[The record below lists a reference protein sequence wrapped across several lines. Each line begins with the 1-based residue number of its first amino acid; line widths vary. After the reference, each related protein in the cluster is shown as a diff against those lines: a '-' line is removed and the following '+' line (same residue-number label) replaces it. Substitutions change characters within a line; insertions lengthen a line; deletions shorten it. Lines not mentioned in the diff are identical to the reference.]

1 MFPACCTSRD
11 LLTTAGPVGWS
22 SRRCPGVA
30 HREPCAAP
38 PCPPAMER
46 SAPRARRALLL
57 LLLFLPVAACK
68 PPETARGWEC
78 IAPANAGGGWDLTCR
93 TLARALGELGL
104 APGMVRVSNMPGAG
118 GGIAYAHAV
127 SQRHGDGN
135 VLVAASP
142 ATVLRLAQGQFA
154 HLTEEDVRWV
164 GAVATDYGMLA
175 VQPEAPW
182 TNLEALLEQWRR
194 DPASIVVSGGSAVGG
209 QDHMKILLLADRAG
223 IDPRRVRYVP
233 FDGGGEALTA
243 LLGGFV
249 NVFSGDVTGGQAQ
262 LEAGNIRVL
271 AVLGAERMDGP
282 LAAVP
287 TARELGYPVEWVTWR
302 GFYAPGG
309 IADDAYA
316 GAPESDL
323 RPRRRA
329 RGNGGRHAPRHRAH
343 QRDRPSHP
351 RDLRGRCPARIR
363 AHPPCRNLL
372 RLTVR
377 QLHQHDPAERARHD
391 LGRRHRHRRLRP
403 HPPRAP

>member
-1 MFPACCTSRD
+1 MSPARCTSRD
-11 LLTTAGPVGWS
+11 VLTASAPVGWP
-22 SRRCPGVA
+22 RRIRPRVA
-30 HREPCAAP
+30 RREPRGILPCADSPCAA
-38 PCPPAMER
+38 AIR
-46 SAPRARRALLL
+46 RTAPRALRALL
-57 LLLFLPVAACK
+57 LLLFLPVAACE

-154 HLTEEDVRWV
+154 HLTEDEVRWV

-175 VQPEAPW
+175 VQPGAPW

-262 LEAGNIRVL
+262 MEAGNIRVL
-271 AVLGAERMDGP
+271 AVLAAERMDGP

-309 IADDAYA
+309 LADDAYA
-316 GAPESDL
+316 GWVGVLDELAHSD
-323 RPRRRA
+323 A
-329 RGNGGRHAPRHRAH
+329 WA
-343 QRDRPSHP
+343 
-351 RDLRGRCPARIR
+351 
-363 AHPPCRNLL
+363 
-372 RLTVR
+372 TVR
-377 QLHQHDPAERARHD
+377 RQARLDAYFLAGEPFEAFVREQITEFRMLSRQLGLIP
-391 LGRRHRHRRLRP
+391 
-403 HPPRAP
+403 